1 MQNKLCYLEGRYTS
15 DRRLQQPGHVVQP
28 LGRVQGLEPGGLVG
42 RGMAQ
47 GSQGLET
54 LADAVD
60 VGQVHELDL
69 GVEVVLGTL
78 HPAAPRAVAHGRSV
92 APRVHDENLP
102 ELAPGRGLGGQVLE
116 GGDLAVAAAL
126 LVAGAGHVRA
136 AAVSAGGA
144 CTRGATVNIRRECQC
159 SDNVENS
166 KSLKFCC
173 EKGQFS
179 LGTLAI
185 CSIYWVN

>member
-1 MQNKLCYLEGRYTS
+1 MN
-15 DRRLQQPGHVVQP
+15 
-28 LGRVQGLEPGGLVG
+28 VG
-42 RGMAQ
+42 
-47 GSQGLET
+47 E
-54 LADAVD
+54 
-60 VGQVHELDL
+60 VHELDL
-69 GVEVVLGTL
+69 GVEIVLGAL
-78 HPAAPRAVAHGRSV
+78 HAAATGPIAHCGGV
-92 APRVHDENLP
+92 TPRVHDENLP